1 MVGIKLLGEIKM
13 LTLET
18 KKGIVTPT
26 FNYLLYKNIAGED
39 KDKRTDKFNSF
50 LDGLFSDN
58 VDSVITFFKAVAGN
72 LLKEDELVDQLSEDG
87 RFDDIHEVTSEI
99 IKGLIDAG
107 FLKAKISEW
116 MRYGDRLIKGMKK
129 SLELKSVKTEEKEMT
144 QIQIDQLEENMK
156 EANKR
161 IKEASK

>member
-1 MVGIKLLGEIKM
+1 M

-18 KKGIVTPT
+18 KKGTATPT

-39 KDKRTDKFNSF
+39 RDKRADKFNSF

-99 IKGLIDAG
+99 IKGLVNAG
-107 FLKAKISEW
+107 FLKAKINEW
-116 MRYGDRLIKGMKK
+116 MRYGDRLIKGMNK

-144 QIQIDQLEENMK
+144 QIQIDQLKENMEMAK
-156 EANKR
+156 ERLAAVNK
-161 IKEASK
+161 

>member
-1 MVGIKLLGEIKM
+1 M

-18 KKGIVTPT
+18 KKGIATPT

-72 LLKEDELVDQLSEDG
+72 LLKEDELVDQLSKDG

-129 SLELKSVKTEEKEMT
+129 SLELKSVKIEEKEMT